1 MSGCGNGRFFNSE
14 GSLMHSTRN
23 ALLAVLTAGVALL
36 PSSGV
41 AQAPQ
46 HPVLIEDMTWTEV
59 RDAIAAGRTTAIIY
73 VGSTE
78 QNGPHMVLGKHN
90 FIAHYVAQRI
100 AEELGDALV
109 YPTLPFAPAGDPVA
123 KTGHMRFP
131 GSVSLPAPVFEGM
144 VRGIAVSAI
153 AAGFR
158 QVYIMGDHGGGQEQ
172 LRDVA
177 RALDAEW
184 RAKGVRVRY
193 VSDLY
198 YKEKE
203 QARAYLAE
211 RHIAPDRHAGTDDT
225 SELLYIDSL
234 SIRRDKLVQSDSAQQ
249 ATTGVDGDPTKATRE
264 MGEVF
269 IGYKVADAVAQIR
282 AFRSER

>member
-1 MSGCGNGRFFNSE
+1 
-14 GSLMHSTRN
+14 MHSSRN
-23 ALLAVLTAGVALL
+23 ALVAFLTAGLALL
-36 PSSGV
+36 PGPGV
-41 AQAPQ
+41 AQAS
-46 HPVLIEDMTWTEV
+46 HYPVLIEDMTWTEV
-59 RDAIAAGRTTAIIY
+59 RDAISAGRTSAIIY

-78 QNGPHMVLGKHN
+78 QNGPHMVIGKHT

-109 YPTLPFAPAGDPVA
+109 YPTLPFAPTGDPVA

-131 GSVSLPAPVFEGM
+131 GSVSLSPTVFDGV
-144 VRGIAVSAI
+144 VRGIAASAI

-158 QVYIMGDHGGGQEQ
+158 QVYIMGDHGEGQEQ
-172 LRDVA
+172 LRYVA
-177 RALDAEW
+177 RTLDAKW
-184 RAKGVRVRY
+184 HAKGVRVRY

-203 QARAYLAE
+203 QARAYLAQ

-225 SELLYIDSL
+225 SELLSIDSL
-234 SIRRDKLVQSDSAQQ
+234 WIRRDKLAKSDSTEQ
-249 ATTGVDGDPTKATRE
+249 ATTGVDGDPTKATRQ

-269 IGYKVADAVAQIR
+269 IDYKVADAVAQIR
-282 AFRSER
+282 AFRSEH

>member
-1 MSGCGNGRFFNSE
+1 
-14 GSLMHSTRN
+14 MHSTRR
-23 ALLAVLTAGVALL
+23 ALVAVLTAGAAFL
-36 PSSGV
+36 PSAGV
-41 AQAPQ
+41 AQAPHQ
-46 HPVLIEDMTWTEV
+46 PVLIEEMTWTEV
-59 RDAIAAGRTTAIIY
+59 RDAIAAGRTSAIIY
-73 VGSTE
+73 IGSTE
-78 QNGPHMVLGKHN
+78 QNGPHMVIGKHT

-109 YPTLPFAPAGDPVA
+109 FPTLPFAPTGDPVA

-131 GSVSLPAPVFEGM
+131 GSVSLSPLVFDGV
-144 VRGIAVSAI
+144 VRGIAASAI

-158 QVYIMGDHGGGQEQ
+158 QIYIMGDHGEGQEQ

-177 RALDAEW
+177 LTLDAKW

-203 QARAYLAE
+203 QARAYLAQ

-234 SIRRDKLVQSDSAQQ
+234 WIRRDKLAQSDSTEQ
-249 ATTGVDGDPTKATRE
+249 ARTGVDGDPTTATRE

>member
-1 MSGCGNGRFFNSE
+1 
-14 GSLMHSTRN
+14 MHSPRN
-23 ALLAVLTAGVALL
+23 ALVAILTASVALL
-36 PSSGV
+36 PLSAV
-41 AQAPQ
+41 AQSS
-46 HPVLIEDMTWTEV
+46 HRPVLIEEMTWTEV

-78 QNGPHMVLGKHN
+78 QNGPHMVIGKHT

-109 YPTLPFAPAGDPVA
+109 YPTLPFAPTGDPVA

-131 GSVSLPAPVFEGM
+131 GSVSLSPTVFDGV
-144 VRGIAVSAI
+144 VRGVAVSAI

-158 QVYIMGDHGGGQEQ
+158 QIYIMGDHGEGQEQ
-172 LRDVA
+172 LRSVA
-177 RALDAEW
+177 LSLDAKW
-184 RAKGVRVRY
+184 RTRGVRVRY

-203 QARAYLAE
+203 QARAYLAQ

-225 SELLYIDSL
+225 SELEYIDSL
-234 SIRRDKLVQSDSAQQ
+234 WIRRDRLAQSDSTEQS
-249 ATTGVDGDPTKATRE
+249 TTGVDGDPTKATRE

-269 IGYKVADAVAQIR
+269 IGYKVADAVAQIQS
-282 AFRSER
+282 FRSER

>member
-1 MSGCGNGRFFNSE
+1 
-14 GSLMHSTRN
+14 MHSSRN
-23 ALLAVLTAGVALL
+23 ALVAVLTASMALL
-36 PSSGV
+36 PSSAV
-41 AQAPQ
+41 AQAS
-46 HPVLIEDMTWTEV
+46 HRPVLIEDMTWTEV
-59 RDAIAAGRTTAIIY
+59 RDAIAAGRTSAIIY

-78 QNGPHMVLGKHN
+78 QNGPHMVIGKHT

-109 YPTLPFAPAGDPVA
+109 YPTLPFAPTGDPVA

-131 GSVSLPAPVFEGM
+131 GSVSLSPTIFDGV
-144 VRGIAVSAI
+144 VRGIAASAI

-158 QVYIMGDHGGGQEQ
+158 QVYIMGDHGEGQEQ
-172 LRDVA
+172 LRSVA
-177 RALDAEW
+177 LTLDAKW
-184 RAKGVRVRY
+184 HAKGVRVRY

-203 QARAYLAE
+203 QARAYLAQ

-234 SIRRDKLVQSDSAQQ
+234 WIRRDKLASSDSTEQ
-249 ATTGVDGDPTKATRE
+249 ATTGVDGDPTKATRQ

-269 IGYKVADAVAQIR
+269 IDYKVADAVAQIR
-282 AFRSER
+282 AFRSEH

>member
-1 MSGCGNGRFFNSE
+1 
-14 GSLMHSTRN
+14 MHSIRQALG
-23 ALLAVLTAGVALL
+23 ALLTAASAALH
-36 PSSGV
+36 PAAAA
-41 AQAPQ
+41 AQGA
-46 HPVLIEDMTWTEV
+46 HRPVLIEDMTWTEV

-78 QNGPHMVLGKHN
+78 QNGPHMVIGKHT

-100 AEELGDALV
+100 ALELGDALV
-109 YPTLPFAPAGDPVA
+109 YPTLPFAPTGDPVA

-131 GSVSLPAPVFEGM
+131 GSVSVSPAVFESV
-144 VRGIAVSAI
+144 VRGIGVSAI

-158 QVYIMGDHGGGQEQ
+158 QVYVMGDHGEGQEQ
-172 LRDVA
+172 LRDAA
-177 RALDAEW
+177 RSLDAEY
-184 RAKGVRVRY
+184 RARGIRVRY
-193 VSDLY
+193 VPDLY

-211 RHIAPDRHAGTDDT
+211 HHIAPDRHAGTDDT
-225 SELLYIDSL
+225 SELLFIDSL
-234 SIRRDKLVQSDSAQQ
+234 WIRRDRLARSDSTEQ
-249 ATTGVDGDPTKATRE
+249 ARTGVDGDPTRATRE

-282 AFRSER
+282 TFRRSSP

>member
-1 MSGCGNGRFFNSE
+1 
-14 GSLMHSTRN
+14 
-23 ALLAVLTAGVALL
+23 
-36 PSSGV
+36 
-41 AQAPQ
+41 
-46 HPVLIEDMTWTEV
+46 VLIEEMTWTEV

-78 QNGPHMVLGKHN
+78 QNGPHMVIGKHT
-90 FIAHYVAQRI
+90 FIAHFVAQRI

-109 YPTLPFAPAGDPVA
+109 YPTLPFAPTGDA
-123 KTGHMRFP
+123 ATKTGHMRFP
-131 GSVSLPAPVFEGM
+131 GSVSLSPTVFDGV
-144 VRGIAVSAI
+144 VRGIAASAI

-158 QVYIMGDHGGGQEQ
+158 QVYIMGDHGEGQEQ
-172 LRDVA
+172 LRYVA
-177 RALDAEW
+177 LTLDAKW
-184 RAKGVRVRY
+184 RARGVRVRY

-211 RHIAPDRHAGTDDT
+211 HHIAPDRHAGSDDT

-234 SIRRDKLVQSDSAQQ
+234 WIRRDNLARSDSTEQ
-249 ATTGVDGDPTKATRE
+249 ARTGVDGDPTKATRE
-264 MGEVF
+264 MGQIF

-282 AFRSER
+282 AFRSQR

>member
-1 MSGCGNGRFFNSE
+1 MPP
-14 GSLMHSTRN
+14 TRN
-23 ALLAVLTAGVALL
+23 TLVAVLIVGVSLL
-36 PSSGV
+36 PSPGA
-41 AQAPQ
+41 AQASR
-46 HPVLIEDMTWTEV
+46 HPVLIEEMTWTEV
-59 RDAIAAGRTTAIIY
+59 RDAMAAGRTTAIIY

-78 QNGPHMVLGKHN
+78 QNGPHMVIGKHT

-109 YPTLPFAPAGDPVA
+109 YPTLPFAPTGDPVA

-131 GSVSLPAPVFEGM
+131 GSVSLSLPVFDGV
-144 VRGIAVSAI
+144 VRGIAASAI

-158 QVYIMGDHGGGQEQ
+158 QIYIMGDHGEGQE
-172 LRDVA
+172 LLHHVA
-177 RALDAEW
+177 HSLDTKW
-184 RAKGVRVRY
+184 RTKGVHVDY

-203 QARAYLAE
+203 QARAYLAQ
-211 RHIAPDRHAGTDDT
+211 RHIAPDLHAGTDDT

-234 SIRRDKLVQSDSAQQ
+234 WIRRDKLAKSDSTQQ

>member
-1 MSGCGNGRFFNSE
+1 MHTTRTSLVAAMIAAAWLPVPANG
-14 GSLMHSTRN
+14 
-23 ALLAVLTAGVALL
+23 
-36 PSSGV
+36 
-41 AQAPQ
+41 QAAH
-46 HPVLIEDMTWTEV
+46 HPVLIEEMTWTEV

-78 QNGPHMVLGKHN
+78 QNGPHMVIGKHT
-90 FIAHYVAQRI
+90 FIAHFVAQRI

-109 YPTLPFAPAGDPVA
+109 YPTLPFAPTGDA
-123 KTGHMRFP
+123 ATKTGHMRFP
-131 GSVSLPAPVFEGM
+131 GSVSLSPTVFDGV
-144 VRGIAVSAI
+144 VRGIAASAI

-158 QVYIMGDHGGGQEQ
+158 QVYIMGDHGEGQEQ
-172 LRDVA
+172 LRYVA
-177 RALDAEW
+177 LTLDAKW
-184 RAKGVRVRY
+184 RARGVRVRY

-211 RHIAPDRHAGTDDT
+211 HHIAPDRHAGSDDT

-234 SIRRDKLVQSDSAQQ
+234 WIRRDNLARSDSTEQ
-249 ATTGVDGDPTKATRE
+249 ARTGVDGDPTKATRE
-264 MGEVF
+264 MGQIF

-282 AFRSER
+282 AFRSQR

>member
-1 MSGCGNGRFFNSE
+1 
-14 GSLMHSTRN
+14 MHPIRET
-23 ALLAVLTAGVALL
+23 LVAVLTAVRIVVL
-36 PSSGV
+36 PASAI
-41 AQAPQ
+41 AQGAPR
-46 HPVLIEDMTWTEV
+46 PVLIEDMTWTEV

-73 VGSTE
+73 AGSTE
-78 QNGPHMVLGKHN
+78 QNGPHMVIGKHS

-109 YPTLPFAPAGDPVA
+109 YPTLPFAPTGDPVA

-131 GSVSLPAPVFEGM
+131 GSVSVPSALFESV
-144 VRGIAVSAI
+144 VRAVAVSAI
-153 AAGFR
+153 AAGFK
-158 QVYIMGDHGGGQEQ
+158 QVYLMGDHGEGQEQ
-172 LRDVA
+172 LRDAA
-177 RALDAEW
+177 RLLDTAW
-184 RAKGVRVRY
+184 RTKGIRVRY

-211 RHIAPDRHAGTDDT
+211 HHIAPDRHAGTDDT

-234 SIRRDKLVQSDSAQQ
+234 WIRRDQLARSDSSQQ

-264 MGEVF
+264 MGQIF
-269 IGYKVADAVAQIR
+269 IGYKIAAAVAQIP
-282 AFRSER
+282 AFRLES

>member
-1 MSGCGNGRFFNSE
+1 
-14 GSLMHSTRN
+14 MHSPRH
-23 ALLAVLTAGVALL
+23 ALVAGLIASVVFL
-36 PSSGV
+36 PSPGV
-41 AQAPQ
+41 AQAS
-46 HPVLIEDMTWTEV
+46 HHSVLIEDMTWTEV
-59 RDAIAAGRTTAIIY
+59 RDAIAAGRTTALIY

-78 QNGPHMVLGKHN
+78 QNGPHMVIGKHT

-109 YPTLPFAPAGDPVA
+109 YPTLPFAPTGNPAA

-131 GSVSLPAPVFEGM
+131 GSVSLSATVFDGV
-144 VRGIAVSAI
+144 VRGIAASAI

-158 QVYIMGDHGGGQEQ
+158 QIYIMGDHGEGQEQ

-177 RALDAEW
+177 LSLDATW

-193 VSDLY
+193 VPDLY

-203 QARAYLAE
+203 QARAYLAQ

-234 SIRRDKLVQSDSAQQ
+234 WIRRDQLAKSDSTEQ

-282 AFRSER
+282 AFRSAR

>member
-1 MSGCGNGRFFNSE
+1 MPP
-14 GSLMHSTRN
+14 TRN
-23 ALLAVLTAGVALL
+23 TLVAVLIVGVSLL
-36 PSSGV
+36 PSPGA
-41 AQAPQ
+41 AQASR
-46 HPVLIEDMTWTEV
+46 HPVLIEEMTWTEV
-59 RDAIAAGRTTAIIY
+59 RDAMAAGRTTAIIY

-78 QNGPHMVLGKHN
+78 QNGPHMVIGKHT

-109 YPTLPFAPAGDPVA
+109 YPTLPFAPTGDPVA

-131 GSVSLPAPVFEGM
+131 GSVSLSLPVFDGV
-144 VRGIAVSAI
+144 VRGIAASAI

-158 QVYIMGDHGGGQEQ
+158 QIYIMGDHGEGQEL
-172 LRDVA
+172 LRHVA
-177 RALDAEW
+177 HSLDAKW
-184 RAKGVRVRY
+184 RAKGVRVGY

-203 QARAYLAE
+203 QARAYLAQ
-211 RHIAPDRHAGTDDT
+211 RHIAPDLHAGTDDT

-234 SIRRDKLVQSDSAQQ
+234 WIRRDKLAKSDSTQQ

>member
-1 MSGCGNGRFFNSE
+1 MPSP
-14 GSLMHSTRN
+14 RN
-23 ALLAVLTAGVALL
+23 ALVLFLTAGTACL
-36 PSSGV
+36 PSPGV
-41 AQAPQ
+41 AQAA
-46 HPVLIEDMTWTEV
+46 HHSVLIEELTWTEV
-59 RDAIAAGRTTAIIY
+59 RDAIAAGRTSAIIY

-109 YPTLPFAPAGDPVA
+109 YPTLPFAPTGDPVA

-131 GSVSLPAPVFEGM
+131 GSVSLSPTVFDGV
-144 VRGIAVSAI
+144 VRGIAASAI

-158 QVYIMGDHGGGQEQ
+158 QIYIMGDHGEGQEQ
-172 LRDVA
+172 LRYVA
-177 RALDAEW
+177 LSLDAKW
-184 RAKGVRVRY
+184 RSRGVRVRY

-203 QARAYLAE
+203 QARAYLAQ

-234 SIRRDKLVQSDSAQQ
+234 WIRRDQLAQSDSMEQ
-249 ATTGVDGDPTKATRE
+249 ARTGVDGDPTKATRE

-269 IGYKVADAVAQIR
+269 IGYKIADAVAQIR

>member
-1 MSGCGNGRFFNSE
+1 
-14 GSLMHSTRN
+14 MHPPRN
-23 ALLAVLTAGVALL
+23 ALVLVLIAGMALL
-36 PSSGV
+36 PPPAV
-41 AQAPQ
+41 AQASPR
-46 HPVLIEDMTWTEV
+46 PVLIEEMTWTEV

-78 QNGPHMVLGKHN
+78 QNGPHMVIGKHT

-100 AEELGDALV
+100 AAELGDALV
-109 YPTLPFAPAGDPVA
+109 YPTLPFAPTGDPAA

-131 GSVSLPAPVFEGM
+131 GSVSLTPTVFEGV
-144 VRGIAVSAI
+144 VRGIAASAI

-158 QVYIMGDHGGGQEQ
+158 QVYIMGDHGEGQEQ
-172 LRDVA
+172 LRYVA
-177 RALDAEW
+177 LSLDAKW
-184 RAKGVRVRY
+184 RARGVRVRY

-203 QARAYLAE
+203 QARAYLAQ

-234 SIRRDKLVQSDSAQQ
+234 WIRRDELAQNDSTEQ

-269 IGYKVADAVAQIR
+269 VGYKIADAVAQIR

>member
-1 MSGCGNGRFFNSE
+1 MRF
-14 GSLMHSTRN
+14 TRT
-23 ALLAVLTAGVALL
+23 AHVVIWTAGWLL
-36 PSSGV
+36 PASGV
-41 AQAPQ
+41 AQTPG
-46 HPVLIEDMTWTEV
+46 HPVLIEEMTWTEV
-59 RDAIAAGRTTAIIY
+59 RDAIAAGCTTAIIY

-78 QNGPHMVLGKHN
+78 QNGPHMVLGKHT

-100 AEELGDALV
+100 AAELGDALV
-109 YPTLPFAPAGDPVA
+109 YPTLPFAPTGDPVA

-131 GSVSLPAPVFEGM
+131 GSVSLSLGVFASV
-144 VRGIAVSAI
+144 VRGVAVSAI

-158 QVYIMGDHGGGQEQ
+158 EVYLMGDHGEGQEQ

-177 RALDAEW
+177 RSLDAEW
-184 RAKGVRVRY
+184 RSKGVRVRY

-198 YKEKE
+198 YKEKD

-211 RHIAPDRHAGTDDT
+211 HHIAPDRHAGTDDT

-234 SIRRDKLVQSDSAQQ
+234 WIRRDKLARSDSTEQ
-249 ATTGVDGDPTKATRE
+249 ARTGVDGDPTKATAA
-264 MGEVF
+264 MGEIF

-282 AFRSER
+282 EFRSAR

>member
-1 MSGCGNGRFFNSE
+1 
-14 GSLMHSTRN
+14 MHSSRD
-23 ALLAVLTAGVALL
+23 ALVAVLTASMALL
-36 PSSGV
+36 PSAAV
-41 AQAPQ
+41 AQAS
-46 HPVLIEDMTWTEV
+46 HRPVLIEDMTWTEV
-59 RDAIAAGRTTAIIY
+59 RDAIAAGRTSAIIY

-78 QNGPHMVLGKHN
+78 QNGPHMVIGKHT

-100 AEELGDALV
+100 AEALGDALV
-109 YPTLPFAPAGDPVA
+109 YPTLPFAPTGDPVA

-131 GSVSLPAPVFEGM
+131 GSVSLSPTMFDGV
-144 VRGIAVSAI
+144 VRGIAASAI

-158 QVYIMGDHGGGQEQ
+158 QVYIMGDHGEGQEQ
-172 LRDVA
+172 LRSVA
-177 RALDAEW
+177 LTLDAKW
-184 RAKGVRVRY
+184 HAKGVRVRY

-203 QARAYLAE
+203 QARAYLAQ

-234 SIRRDKLVQSDSAQQ
+234 WIRRDKLASSDSTEQ
-249 ATTGVDGDPTKATRE
+249 ATTGVDGDPTKATRQ

-269 IGYKVADAVAQIR
+269 IDYKVADAVAQIR
-282 AFRSER
+282 AFRSEH

>member
-1 MSGCGNGRFFNSE
+1 
-14 GSLMHSTRN
+14 MHSTRN
-23 ALLAVLTAGVALL
+23 ALVAVLTAAAVLL
-36 PSSGV
+36 PSPGV
-41 AQAPQ
+41 AQAP
-46 HPVLIEDMTWTEV
+46 HAPVLIEDMTWTEV

-78 QNGPHMVLGKHN
+78 QNGPHMVIGKHT

-100 AEELGDALV
+100 AAELGDALV
-109 YPTLPFAPAGDPVA
+109 YPTLPFAPTGDPA
-123 KTGHMRFP
+123 LKTGHMRFP
-131 GSVSLPAPVFEGM
+131 GSVSLSPTVFDGV
-144 VRGIAVSAI
+144 VRGIAASAI

-158 QVYIMGDHGGGQEQ
+158 QIYIMGDHGEGQEQ
-172 LRDVA
+172 LRSVA
-177 RALDAEW
+177 LTLDAKW
-184 RAKGVRVRY
+184 RARGVRVRY

-203 QARAYLAE
+203 QARAYLAQ

-225 SELLYIDSL
+225 SELEYIDSL
-234 SIRRDKLVQSDSAQQ
+234 WIRRDKLAQSDSTQQ
-249 ATTGVDGDPTKATRE
+249 GTTGVDGDPTKATRQ

-269 IGYKVADAVAQIR
+269 IGYKIADAVAQIR

>member
-1 MSGCGNGRFFNSE
+1 MHFTRTALVVLWTVGL
-14 GSLMHSTRN
+14 SLP
-23 ALLAVLTAGVALL
+23 A
-36 PSSGV
+36 SGV
-41 AQAPQ
+41 AQAPRQ
-46 HPVLIEDMTWTEV
+46 PVLIEEMTWTEV
-59 RDAIAAGRTTAIIY
+59 RDAIAAGRSTAIIY

-78 QNGPHMVLGKHN
+78 QNGPHMVLGKHT
-90 FIAHYVAQRI
+90 FIAHFVAQRI
-100 AEELGDALV
+100 ALELGDALV
-109 YPTLPFAPAGDPVA
+109 YPTLPFAPTGDAAA

-131 GSVSLPAPVFEGM
+131 GSVSLSATVFDGV
-144 VRGIAVSAI
+144 VRGIAASAI

-158 QVYIMGDHGGGQEQ
+158 QIYIMGDHGEGQDR
-172 LRDVA
+172 LRYVA
-177 RALDAEW
+177 QTLDARW
-184 RAKGVRVRY
+184 RARGVRVRY

-203 QARAYLAE
+203 QARAYLAQ
-211 RHIAPDRHAGTDDT
+211 RHIAPDLHAGTDDT

-234 SIRRDKLVQSDSAQQ
+234 WIRRDKLARSDSTEQ

>member
-1 MSGCGNGRFFNSE
+1 
-14 GSLMHSTRN
+14 MHSSRATFVV
-23 ALLAVLTAGVALL
+23 VLTAVIATVCPKASLAQSKL
-36 PSSGV
+36 P
-41 AQAPQ
+41 
-46 HPVLIEDMTWTEV
+46 PVLIEDMTWTEV
-59 RDAIAAGRTTAIIY
+59 RDAIAAGRNSAIIY
-73 VGSTE
+73 AGSTE
-78 QNGPHMVLGKHN
+78 QNGPHMVIGKHT

-100 AEELGDALV
+100 AAELGDALV
-109 YPTLPFAPAGDPVA
+109 YPTLPFAPTGDPVA

-131 GSVSLPAPVFEGM
+131 GSVSLSPAVFESV
-144 VRGIAVSAI
+144 VRAVAVSAI

-158 QVYIMGDHGGGQEQ
+158 QVYLMGDHGSGQDQ
-172 LRDVA
+172 LRDAA
-177 RALDAEW
+177 RALDTEW
-184 RAKGVRVRY
+184 RPQGIRVRY

-211 RHIAPDRHAGTDDT
+211 HHIAPDRHAGTDDT

-234 SIRRDKLVQSDSAQQ
+234 WIRRDQLARSDSTEQ
-249 ATTGVDGDPTKATRE
+249 ARTGVDGDPTKATAELGRI
-264 MGEVF
+264 F

>member
-1 MSGCGNGRFFNSE
+1 MIRRS
-14 GSLMHSTRN
+14 HY
-23 ALLAVLTAGVALL
+23 VALMFLL
-36 PSSGV
+36 PTTALAQGV
-41 AQAPQ
+41 PR
-46 HPVLIEDMTWTEV
+46 PVLIENMTWTEV
-59 RDAIAAGRTTAIIY
+59 RDAIAAGQRTAILY
-73 VGSTE
+73 AGSTE
-78 QNGPHMVLGKHN
+78 QNGPHMVLGKHT

-109 YPTLPFAPAGDPVA
+109 YPTLPFAPTGDPVA

-131 GSVSLPAPVFEGM
+131 GSVSLSPAVFESV
-144 VRGIAVSAI
+144 VRAVAVSAI

-158 QVYIMGDHGGGQEQ
+158 QVYIMGDHGSGQEQ
-172 LRDVA
+172 LRDAA
-177 RALDAEW
+177 RALDAQW

-211 RHIAPDRHAGTDDT
+211 RHIAPDLHAGTDDT
-225 SELLYIDSL
+225 SELWYIDSTW
-234 SIRRDKLVQSDSAQQ
+234 IRRDKLARSDSAEQ

-264 MGEVF
+264 MGQVF

-282 AFRSER
+282 AFRSERR

>member
-1 MSGCGNGRFFNSE
+1 MRE
-14 GSLMHSTRN
+14 GLVACLMAAR
-23 ALLAVLTAGVALL
+23 VALL
-36 PSSGV
+36 PSSAV
-41 AQAPQ
+41 AQAS
-46 HPVLIEDMTWTEV
+46 HRPVLIEEMTWTEV

-73 VGSTE
+73 AGSTE
-78 QNGPHMVLGKHN
+78 QNGPHMVIGKHT

-109 YPTLPFAPAGDPVA
+109 YPTLPFAPTGDPVA

-131 GSVSLPAPVFEGM
+131 GSVSLSPTVFDGV
-144 VRGIAVSAI
+144 VRGVAASAI

-158 QVYIMGDHGGGQEQ
+158 QVYIMGDHGEGQEQ

-177 RALDAEW
+177 LTLDARW
-184 RAKGVRVRY
+184 RARGVRVRY

-198 YKEKE
+198 YREKE
-203 QARAYLAE
+203 QARAYLAQ
-211 RHIAPDRHAGTDDT
+211 RHIAPDVHAGTDDT

-234 SIRRDKLVQSDSAQQ
+234 WIRRDKLARSDGAEQ
-249 ATTGVDGDPTKATRE
+249 ATTGVDGDPTQATRQ
-264 MGEVF
+264 MGRLF
-269 IGYKVADAVAQIR
+269 IGYKIAAAVAQIR

>member
-1 MSGCGNGRFFNSE
+1 MDR
-14 GSLMHSTRN
+14 TRK
-23 ALLAVLTAGVALL
+23 ALLALLTVARAALL
-36 PSSGV
+36 PTSGV
-41 AQAPQ
+41 AQAS
-46 HPVLIEDMTWTEV
+46 HRPVLIEELTWTEV
-59 RDAIAAGRTTAIIY
+59 RDAIAAGRSTAIIY
-73 VGSTE
+73 AGSTE
-78 QNGPHMVLGKHN
+78 QNGPHMVIGKHN

-100 AEELGDALV
+100 AAELGDALV
-109 YPTLPFAPAGDPVA
+109 YPTLPFAPTGDPVA

-131 GSVSLPAPVFEGM
+131 GSVSLEPAVFESA

-158 QVYIMGDHGGGQEQ
+158 QVYLMGDHGEGQEQ

-193 VSDLY
+193 VSDVY

-211 RHIAPDRHAGTDDT
+211 RHIAPDLHAGTDDT
-225 SELLYIDSL
+225 SDLEYIDSL
-234 SIRRDKLVQSDSAQQ
+234 WIRRDKLAQSDSREQ

-264 MGEVF
+264 MGQIF
-269 IGYKVADAVAQIR
+269 IGYKVAAAVAQIR

>member
-1 MSGCGNGRFFNSE
+1 
-14 GSLMHSTRN
+14 MHSPRH
-23 ALLAVLTAGVALL
+23 ALVAGLIASVVFL
-36 PSSGV
+36 PSPGV
-41 AQAPQ
+41 AQASH

-59 RDAIAAGRTTAIIY
+59 RDAIAAGRTTALIY

-78 QNGPHMVLGKHN
+78 QNGPHMVIGKHT

-109 YPTLPFAPAGDPVA
+109 YPTLPFAPTGNPAA

-131 GSVSLPAPVFEGM
+131 GSVSLSATVFDGV
-144 VRGIAVSAI
+144 VRGIAASAI

-158 QVYIMGDHGGGQEQ
+158 QIYIMGDHGEGQEQ

-177 RALDAEW
+177 LSLDANW
-184 RAKGVRVRY
+184 RANGVRVRY
-193 VSDLY
+193 VPDLY

-203 QARAYLAE
+203 QARAYLAQ

-234 SIRRDKLVQSDSAQQ
+234 WIRRDKLAKSDSTEQ

>member
-1 MSGCGNGRFFNSE
+1 
-14 GSLMHSTRN
+14 MHHFREV
-23 ALLAVLTAGVALL
+23 LVAVLTATGAALL
-36 PSSGV
+36 PRSSV
-41 AQAPQ
+41 AQET
-46 HPVLIEDMTWTEV
+46 HRPVLIEDMTWTEV
-59 RDAIAAGRTTAIIY
+59 REALAAGRTTAIVY

-131 GSVSLPAPVFEGM
+131 GSVSVSPAVFESV
-144 VRGIAVSAI
+144 VRAIATSAI

-158 QVYIMGDHGGGQEQ
+158 QVYLMGDHGGGQEQ
-172 LRDVA
+172 IRDAA
-177 RALDAEW
+177 RALDTEW
-184 RAKGVRVRY
+184 RAKGIRVRY

-211 RHIAPDRHAGTDDT
+211 RHIAPDLHAGTDDT
-225 SELLYIDSL
+225 SELLFIDSL
-234 SIRRDKLVQSDSAQQ
+234 WIRRDKLARSDSTGQ
-249 ATTGVDGDPTKATRE
+249 AKTGVDGDPTKATRE
-264 MGEVF
+264 MGQVF

-282 AFRSER
+282 AFRSEQR